1 MWGPPCQ
8 WDKGR
13 MHLVHTK
20 LFPLLEGEIDGPI
33 TLKSFEKAKYRHQI
47 HAKGQSCCYFAGEA
61 PPKGVSLGFNLP
73 AKGRV
78 SPMLLASWSGRMRQ
92 FSDKVFTLKAFGSDC
107 NLDWNL
113 EGPFL
118 RLWGEG
124 KGWRIWR
131 WQKILT
137 FYYFIAE
144 SNQDIAYALNIYPM
158 EWTRCFLFHKLFL
171 WQILD
176 ILYFDYKCLR
186 LFSKKKKNINAWDQV
201 SINLHLGLD
210 FRGMLTHVLNIS
222 WESK

>member
-1 MWGPPCQ
+1 M
-8 WDKGR
+8 
-13 MHLVHTK
+13 
-20 LFPLLEGEIDGPI
+20 
-33 TLKSFEKAKYRHQI
+33 
-47 HAKGQSCCYFAGEA
+47 
-61 PPKGVSLGFNLP
+61 SLGFNLP

-158 EWTRCFLFHKLFL
+158 DWTRFFLFHKLFL

-186 LFSKKKKNINAWDQV
+186 LFSKKKKYINAWDQV